1 MESHV
6 ADACTVADAVHPGVC
21 VADEE
26 YDSND
31 VYKLGRCKF
40 NKRTCWVMG
49 VVAVVLVAG
58 SVLAVMV
65 LNKRGDS
72 VNAGAA
78 STPQQSQAYYKE
90 RFTAFR
96 PIAGQLSM
104 SSVFVQSETPQSKAL
119 DWMVYKDTTL
129 SHQKIDATQFAQRY
143 AVLVLFYTCG
153 GEQWQ
158 GFPVNIDKQSGTE
171 TCQWDG
177 DHFLTCNSENAITEL
192 QLVNRRL
199 SGQLPDE
206 ISLLTSL
213 QLLDVSDNF
222 IQGTLPK
229 GMFDKMTALGT

>member
-6 ADACTVADAVHPGVC
+6 ADACNVADAVHPEVC

-26 YDSND
+26 YDYKD
-31 VYKLGRCKF
+31 VYKLGRCRF

-49 VVAVVLVAG
+49 VVAVTLVAG

-65 LNKRGDS
+65 LQKNGIKKAD
-72 VNAGAA
+72 AA

-90 RFTAFR
+90 RFAVFR
-96 PIAGQLSM
+96 TIAGQLSNP
-104 SSVFVQSETPQSKAL
+104 SALVQSGTPQSQAL

-129 SHQKIDATQFAQRY
+129 SQQQLDATQFAQRY

-158 GFPVNIDKQSGTE
+158 GFTDNIDKQGDIE
-171 TCQWDG
+171 TCQWKG
-177 DHFLTCNSENAITEL
+177 DTFLTCNSENAITEL
-192 QLVNRRL
+192 QLVYRRL
-199 SGQLPDE
+199 SGQLPGE

-213 QLLDVSDNF
+213 EILDLSDNF
-222 IQGTLPK
+222 IQGTLPNDI
-229 GMFDKMTALGT
+229 FDKMNALGT